1 MRSAE
6 QFHGHQV
13 EKLAGALQRPG
24 MCCGHGRY
32 ADLYFSNLL
41 SDLCWL
47 DERETAFAK
56 VVQELLT
63 GCMRVYGQFLFQHLS
78 IPDQFVNE
86 IGSTY
91 AEAAFRLG
99 YYAPERLLSETEFN
113 EIRNSIDGW
122 LFTSDHTETEI
133 LSRFGKPTHVVLGGL
148 TTVHCYG
155 CCDQTKNWVYLDYS
169 RCHPPKDLVS
179 FNWFNDPILRDVRR
193 KNNVVELLPFGAWC
207 RDVQIKTDG

>member
-32 ADLYFSNLL
+32 ADFYFSNLL

-63 GCMRVYGQFLFQHLS
+63 GCMRVYGRFLFQMC
-78 IPDQFVNE
+78 PDF
-86 IGSTY
+86 
-91 AEAAFRLG
+91 AR
-99 YYAPERLLSETEFN
+99 
-113 EIRNSIDGW
+113 
-122 LFTSDHTETEI
+122 
-133 LSRFGKPTHVVLGGL
+133 
-148 TTVHCYG
+148 
-155 CCDQTKNWVYLDYS
+155 
-169 RCHPPKDLVS
+169 PPDK
-179 FNWFNDPILRDVRR
+179 
-193 KNNVVELLPFGAWC
+193 LLPYSPGWPD
-207 RDVQIKTDG
+207 RM